1 MWRDHLDPAV
11 FRGDRLGDLGLL
23 LDPWGYAM
31 ADVILDWLDVGL
43 LIAFF
48 LFFAFVTL
56 RAMR

>member
-1 MWRDHLDPAV
+1 
-11 FRGDRLGDLGLL
+11 
-23 LDPWGYAM
+23 M